1 MVSDPLLDLLVQNGV
16 LDDEQVQTIQDEQK
30 TSNGKTI
37 RQLVIDGGYV
47 TEDDLLGLMAAYQGC
62 DVVDLSSMHSFYVC
76 NNLGTRWQTS

>member
-62 DVVDLSSMHSFYVC
+62 DVVDLSSI
-76 NNLGTRWQTS
+76 T